1 MLVKL
6 GMFWVPM
13 KQREGDNEDE
23 YVGIKCAPFNY
34 TGRRV
39 IGFKAWNKAKIS
51 VLNRVKKV

>member
-1 MLVKL
+1 
-6 GMFWVPM
+6 M

-51 VLNRVKKV
+51 ELNRVKSLGITFEK